1 MDFEAYRKQ
10 MTDNIRV
17 ELRFIRQEL
26 QRKEKLLNHWQNI
39 TFEQWQKE
47 SDALCR
53 RMNSRHAEN
62 HKYDPDGVN
71 TREKRIPRR
80 S

>member
-26 QRKEKLLNHWQNI
+26 QRKEKLLNHWQ
-39 TFEQWQKE
+39 KE

-53 RMNSRHAEN
+53 RMNSAHAEN

-71 TREKRIPRR
+71 TREKRTPRR
-80 S
+80 N